1 MIDKLT
7 YKHKKINKYT
17 QGKSANLQVVSSSCN
32 QTKMAE
38 LTNFTEDENQK
49 TFEEQSCSSEF
60 TEGVHGELIF
70 LSTINVLFSVAAFLG
85 NTLILV
91 ALHKESSLHPPS
103 TLLYRNLTVTDLC
116 VGIIV
121 EPLKVASWISMVNK
135 KWKICYYVSLTDS
148 LSALLLCTVSLFT
161 LTALSL
167 DRLLALLLGL
177 RYRQVVTLR
186 SIYITEVILWILAII
201 FTFIYV
207 WVPFVLMAFQNSTA
221 YLSGYLGVFLHNY
234 FSYSSS

>member
-7 YKHKKINKYT
+7 YKKITKYT

-38 LTNFTEDENQK
+38 LTNFTEDEKQK

-70 LSTINVLFSVAAFLG
+70 LSAINVFFSVAAFLG

-103 TLLYRNLTVTDLC
+103 KLLYRNLTVTDLC

-135 KWKICYYVSLTDS
+135 KWKICYYVSLTNS
-148 LSALLLCTVSLFT
+148 LSALLVCTVSLFT
-161 LTALSL
+161 ITALSL

-207 WVPFVLMAFQNSTA
+207 WIPFVRLWLFRTVLPICLVTS
-221 YLSGYLGVFLHNY
+221 V
-234 FSYSSS
+234 FSYTIILCRV